1 MNANLLLALIPLAL
15 AAWVPPALA
24 AEPTWRTQTL
34 QPGTVPV
41 EQRFE
46 GVVEAE
52 RQTVLAAQVAG
63 AVVEIAVKLGDRV
76 KAGQLLMRLDARAA
90 EQGAQASEAQV
101 QAARAGLALAEQSFQ
116 RQQQLRAQGFISQ
129 GALDQAEAQFK
140 SARAQ
145 AQAQLAAAQA
155 ARSQT
160 AWHRVTAPYA
170 GVVAELP
177 VALGDMALPGRP
189 LLTLFDPQA
198 LRVSASLPQALA
210 AQGLPALESLR
221 IELPAL
227 GQTVQPTRVQR
238 LPLADPGS
246 QTVLLR
252 LDLPAG
258 SAAQPGQFARLLWP
272 GQGAAA
278 ETPRLW
284 VPQTALVQRAEL
296 RGVYVLVQG
305 QPQLRWV
312 RLGRSR
318 GTFVEVLA
326 GLKAGEQL
334 LLEPQRAS
342 RLNEVTR

>member
-1 MNANLLLALIPLAL
+1 M
-15 AAWVPPALA
+15 
-24 AEPTWRTQTL
+24 QS
-34 QPGTVPV
+34 
-41 EQRFE
+41 
-46 GVVEAE
+46 
-52 RQTVLAAQVAG
+52 
-63 AVVEIAVKLGDRV
+63 
-76 KAGQLLMRLDARAA
+76 ARA
-90 EQGAQASEAQV
+90 S
-101 QAARAGLALAEQSFQ
+101 LTLAEQSFQ

-129 GALDQAEAQFK
+129 GALEQAEAQFK

-210 AQGLPALESLR
+210 AQGLPALDSLR

-238 LPLADPGS
+238 LPLADASS

-258 SAAQPGQFARLLWP
+258 SAA
-272 GQGAAA
+272 
-278 ETPRLW
+278 
-284 VPQTALVQRAEL
+284 
-296 RGVYVLVQG
+296 
-305 QPQLRWV
+305 
-312 RLGRSR
+312 
-318 GTFVEVLA
+318 A
-326 GLKAGEQL
+326 G
-334 LLEPQRAS
+334 PAS
-342 RLNEVTR
+342 SPA